1 MEGEY
6 KDCNIEIEEVYWYYL
21 ISISIFGCWICIIC
35 GLCIEREKRKK
46 RLLITDSK
54 NDDIETDGHTG
65 VSVASPLYFILH
77 KFFGDRGN
85 GVMEDS
91 EANNNSNS

>member
-1 MEGEY
+1 M
-6 KDCNIEIEEVYWYYL
+6 KIEEVYWYYV

-46 RLLITDSK
+46 RLLITNST
-54 NDDIETDGHTG
+54 NDDIETG

-77 KFFGDRGN
+77 KFFGDRGDR
-85 GVMEDS
+85 VMEDS
-91 EANNNSNS
+91 EVNNSNS